1 MVELSQSQM
10 TNLAKPIVGMAQVIQ
25 DFYKDPRNEKRYREW
40 YLHKYGHEPKD
51 EVQYDLRTKVC
62 N

>member
-1 MVELSQSQM
+1 MVELSQSQI

-40 YLHKYGHEPKD
+40 YLHKYGHEPTD
-51 EVQYDLRTKVC
+51 EVQQ
-62 N
+62 